1 MEEDTMIRTSLL
13 AALLLAAAA
22 VPLQA
27 QENGPVKSAVK
38 GTAQGAKEVGE
49 GVVQGT
55 AQAGKGV
62 TQGTV
67 GVAKGTATVAKK
79 TGKGVWCIVTLGYG
93 C

>member
-1 MEEDTMIRTSLL
+1 MIRTSLL
-13 AALLLAAAA
+13 AALFLAAAVTPSLA
-22 VPLQA
+22 
-27 QENGPVKSAVK
+27 EGPVKSAVQ

-62 TQGTV
+62 AQGTV